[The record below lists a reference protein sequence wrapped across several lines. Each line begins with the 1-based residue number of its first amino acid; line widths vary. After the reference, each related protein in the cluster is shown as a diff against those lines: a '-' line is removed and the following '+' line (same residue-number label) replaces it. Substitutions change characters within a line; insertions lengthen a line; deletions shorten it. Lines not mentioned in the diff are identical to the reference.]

1 MKKLP
6 KIISTEQALSLI
18 KDNYK
23 IVCSDAATEPQAFL
37 SQLHTIAHKVK
48 GIEVWMTLTMRTY
61 PFLQDKEAGNRIKIN
76 SMFLSKPLRDAAEIL
91 DTVSYAP
98 THLRNTARTAL
109 AQGAPDIFIGTCTMP
124 DKDGKISLGLADVY
138 ESEVLKQ
145 AKTVILECNP
155 KIPFTYGTT
164 QIDISEVD
172 YFVEVDYPLM
182 EDITAPI
189 NDKDKTIGGFIS
201 EYIKDGDC
209 LQIGIGSI
217 PNSVVQ
223 YLESKKDL
231 GIHTEL
237 AGDGVIGLAM
247 RGIANGRLKTIDNG
261 KLVTSIVFATQ
272 KSYDWAHKN
281 DALRVMRCSYCNAY
295 ETLAKS
301 ENQVSINTS
310 IEVDLT
316 GQCCSESFGS
326 KQFTGTGGQSDTV
339 IGTQMANGGRSFIA
353 LYSTANAKKADGTR
367 EIISKIV
374 PQLKPGAAVSLHRND
389 IQYLATEYGV
399 VNLKGLSIADRTK
412 TIISIAHPDFRDG
425 LAEDAKRLGLIR

>member
-1 MKKLP
+1 MKKMP
-6 KIISTEQALSLI
+6 KVITVEKALDLI
-18 KDNYK
+18 RDNYK

-37 SQLHTIAHKVK
+37 SNLHTIAHKVN
-48 GIEVWMTLTMRTY
+48 GIEIWMTLTMRTY

-91 DTVSYAP
+91 ETISYVP
-98 THLRNTARTAL
+98 THLKNTARTAL
-109 AQGAPDIFIGTCTMP
+109 AQGAPDIFIGTCTPP
-124 DKDGKISLGLADVY
+124 DKDGKISLGLADIY

-172 YFVEVDYPLM
+172 YFIEADYPLM
-182 EDITAPI
+182 EDIAAPI
-189 NDKDKTIGGFIS
+189 NDKDKTIGSFIS
-201 EYIKDGDC
+201 DYIKDGDC

-231 GIHTEL
+231 GVHTEL

-261 KLVTSIVFATQ
+261 RLVTSIVFATQ
-272 KSYDWAHKN
+272 KSYDWVHKN
-281 DALRVMRCSYCNAY
+281 DAVRIMRCSYCNAY

-326 KQFTGTGGQSDTV
+326 KQFTGTGGQSDTA
-339 IGTQMANGGRSFIA
+339 IGTQLAKGGRSFIA
-353 LYSTANAKKADGTR
+353 LYSTANAKQTDGSRLTV
-367 EIISKIV
+367 SKIV
-374 PQLKPGAAVSLHRND
+374 PQLKAGSAVSLHRND
-389 IQYLATEYGV
+389 TQYLATEYGV
-399 VNLKGLSIADRTK
+399 VNLKGLSISDRAK
-412 TIISIAHPDFRDG
+412 TIISIAHPDFRSG
-425 LAEDAKRLGLIR
+425 LLEDARRLGLIK